1 MRIHLPRGNFPQN
14 SFCFIDAME
23 IQYQHPS
30 KYPYVRRDISVT
42 VPNSATYS
50 EIKQIVSD
58 SCGDLLHSASL
69 ISLSNLPNGTRQ
81 YVIAILIQ
89 SGERTIGRDE
99 ANDISH
105 ATKSAILKHFF
116 NDLPLGSKIVHL

>member
-1 MRIHLPRGNFPQN
+1 M
-14 SFCFIDAME
+14 
-23 IQYQHPS
+23 
-30 KYPYVRRDISVT
+30 
-42 VPNSATYS
+42 PNSATYS

-58 SCGDLLHSASL
+58 CCGKILYSASL
-69 ISLSNLPNGTRQ
+69 IGLHDLPGSARQ

-99 ANDISH
+99 ASDI
-105 ATKSAILKHFF
+105 ADAAKSAILKHFF